1 MGEVERADPGQL
13 AERGGQVLEVVVRQ
27 VQALQVPQVAEG
39 VRQLLEPVVRVGMI
53 YYSFNQESIS

>member
-13 AERGGQVLEVVVRQ
+13 AEGGGQVLEVVVRQ

-53 YYSFNQESIS
+53 NNSFNQGFI